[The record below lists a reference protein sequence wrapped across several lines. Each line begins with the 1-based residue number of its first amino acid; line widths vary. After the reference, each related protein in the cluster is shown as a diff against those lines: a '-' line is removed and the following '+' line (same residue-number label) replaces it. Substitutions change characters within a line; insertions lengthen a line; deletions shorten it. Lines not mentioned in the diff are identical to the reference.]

1 MKKMSSEIF
10 RFHEIKLIT
19 ISYVIHK
26 SFAKVYPLI
35 LFLIASLQNLPR
47 YYHLQIHLKRPCIVR
62 QALYCFCDRFLP
74 ERLPDLHEHN
84 PVDEARVH
92 LSSPIDNRTMRW
104 RRPRVII
111 RIPLLQPKPKKKV
124 DLQNMIIHSIMR
136 ITAIVVNYIYK
147 NQFDK
152 FENLGENRNIAS
164 DYLYLAH
171 VISSPFSVYITMSL
185 CISIQVTIS
194 CTNKII

>member
-1 MKKMSSEIF
+1 M
-10 RFHEIKLIT
+10 
-19 ISYVIHK
+19 
-26 SFAKVYPLI
+26 
-35 LFLIASLQNLPR
+35 
-47 YYHLQIHLKRPCIVR
+47 
-62 QALYCFCDRFLP
+62 
-74 ERLPDLHEHN
+74 HEHN

-124 DLQNMIIHSIMR
+124 DLQNMIIHSIDAVCQLLQLLL
-136 ITAIVVNYIYK
+136 IIYIK
-147 NQFDK
+147 TSLI
-152 FENLGENRNIAS
+152 NLKIWGKIENIAS

-171 VISSPFSVYITMSL
+171 VISSTFGVYITMSL